1 MAQLSFLGWY
11 LLSIATFGLSAI
23 FYSNGYNPDSAE
35 ATAQNH
41 RPALLFVG
49 TVILCGCLEYFSSW
63 YLEITHDGQRWWDY
77 TGYFLNLNGRIC
89 AEGLLTF
96 GLGGLAIAYLL
107 APVLDNLLARAN
119 RRIMFIV
126 AIVLLVAYVGD
137 NIYSSIVPNTGAGI
151 TDYKEPGSSVESQRS
166 ISVDGPG
173 NLMHTI

>member
-1 MAQLSFLGWY
+1 MVVHGGGRHRQNLFIIILT
-11 LLSIATFGLSAI
+11 LLKKLR
-23 FYSNGYNPDSAE
+23 
-35 ATAQNH
+35 H

-89 AEGLLTF
+89 AKGLLTF